1 MADTNELVKEIQDL
15 CKQLAEN
22 HRLEN
27 NETVEEFKFNDCY
40 NCCSKTCTQFVE
52 RCPGTNL
59 SYSPPA

>member
-27 NETVEEFKFNDCY
+27 NETVEEFKFN
-40 NCCSKTCTQFVE
+40 
-52 RCPGTNL
+52 
-59 SYSPPA
+59 